1 MRRDQDITVTKGN
14 SQTDLVVI
22 QDGDGTAE
30 WLDLTNV
37 TGDDIVW
44 QVAEGTVADNFDE
57 TDVIYEAPPEDIT
70 VVEWGNTD
78 AEWPERFEI
87 PEDEQT
93 EEQQEQDGPVYEV
106 APPPDSTLLVQVE
119 VPPEVTA
126 GWLVSPIN
134 PDSGERT
141 PELVR
146 ECKIESPDDFAL
158 QRTSISV
165 VQGNVTVL
173 PSTDDGTGQA

>member
-1 MRRDQDITVTKGN
+1 MRRDQHITVSRRN

-22 QDGDGTAE
+22 QDGDTTAE
-30 WLDLTNV
+30 WLDLTDV
-37 TGDDIVW
+37 SGEDIVW
-44 QVAEGTVADNFDE
+44 QVAEGTVNDNFNE
-57 TDVIYEAPPEDIT
+57 SDVIYEAPPEDIS
-70 VVEWGNTD
+70 VVTWGETN
-78 AEWPERFEI
+78 AEWPERFEV

-93 EEQQEQDGPVYEV
+93 EEQQEQSGPVYEI
-106 APPPDSTLLVQVE
+106 APPPDSTLIVRVR

-126 GWLVSPIN
+126 EWLASPID
-134 PDSGERT
+134 PDTGERT

-146 ECKIESPDDFAL
+146 ECKVISPDDFAL
-158 QRTSISV
+158 QRTAISV

>member
-1 MRRDQDITVTKGN
+1 MRRDQHITVSRRN

-22 QDGDGTAE
+22 QDGDTTAE

-37 TGDDIVW
+37 TSEDIVW
-44 QVAEGTVADNFDE
+44 QVAEGTVNDNFNE
-57 TDVIYEAPPEDIT
+57 SDVIYEAPPEDIS
-70 VVEWGNTD
+70 VVTWGETN
-78 AEWPERFEI
+78 AEWPDRFKSDEDGVKWEI
-87 PEDEQT
+87 
-93 EEQQEQDGPVYEV
+93 
-106 APPPDSTLLVQVE
+106 APPPDGTLLAQVQ

-126 GWLVSPIN
+126 KWLVSPID
-134 PDSGERT
+134 PDSGVRQ

-146 ECKIESPDDFAL
+146 ECKVISPDDFAL
-158 QRTSISV
+158 QRTAISV

>member
-1 MRRDQDITVTKGN
+1 MRRDQDITVTKRN

-37 TGDDIVW
+37 TADDIVW

-57 TDVIYEAPPEDIT
+57 SDVIYEAPPEDIT

-78 AEWPERFEI
+78 AEWPERFESD
-87 PEDEQT
+87 EDGVQW
-93 EEQQEQDGPVYEV
+93 DI
-106 APPPDSTLLVQVE
+106 APPPDGTLLVQVV
-119 VPPEVTA
+119 VPPEATA
-126 GWLVSPIN
+126 EWLVSPID

-146 ECKIESPDDFAL
+146 ECKVISPDDFAI
-158 QRTSISV
+158 QRTAISV